1 LSIEHQ
7 ELGDGAG
14 QRERKASGVSA
25 LQALRAKRDAAI
37 HQGIHNV
44 DGLGGVPSGV
54 KLADTG
60 GDAKA
65 QDKLS
70 AIFLKY
76 SSKQPR
82 AALEEGRFRVLANAP
97 GASSPDGR
105 AKYAETPGKQEP
117 DDLEKDQ
124 ELE

>member
-1 LSIEHQ
+1 M
-7 ELGDGAG
+7 
-14 QRERKASGVSA
+14 
-25 LQALRAKRDAAI
+25 
-37 HQGIHNV
+37 
-44 DGLGGVPSGV
+44 DGLGGVQGNVPSGV

-117 DDLEKDQ
+117 DDLEKDP

>member
-44 DGLGGVPSGV
+44 DGLGAGVPSGV

-97 GASSPDGR
+97 GNASPDSR

-117 DDLEKDQ
+117 DDDLE
-124 ELE
+124 